1 VIPLVFSLVACGWLD
16 ASQSGPPPGDHFD
29 GPPRDAGEDVG
40 SPPTVDPNPP
50 APETTDPRATDCP
63 RVFTQDDANAAFAVL
78 AEAPGACP
86 FEGVKV
92 EGSAMLLRWK
102 PTPAKEIR
110 FTVRPAGC
118 GPGEALGAVMLE
130 APADAK
136 AACPDA
142 LSLLRRLAGSGELPT
157 GTDPLQENP

>member
-1 VIPLVFSLVACGWLD
+1 MTPLVFSLIGCGWLD
-16 ASQSGPPPGDHFD
+16 ASHSGPPPGDHFP

-50 APETTDPRATDCP
+50 VPETTNPRASDCP

-78 AEAPGACP
+78 AETAGSCQ

-102 PTPAKEIR
+102 PTPANEIR
-110 FTVRPAGC
+110 FTLRPAGC
-118 GPGEALGAVMLE
+118 GPGEALGAVSLD
-130 APADAK
+130 APAEAA

-142 LSLLRRLAGSGELPT
+142 LALLQRLAGDGELPP
-157 GTDPLQENP
+157 GTRPLSENP